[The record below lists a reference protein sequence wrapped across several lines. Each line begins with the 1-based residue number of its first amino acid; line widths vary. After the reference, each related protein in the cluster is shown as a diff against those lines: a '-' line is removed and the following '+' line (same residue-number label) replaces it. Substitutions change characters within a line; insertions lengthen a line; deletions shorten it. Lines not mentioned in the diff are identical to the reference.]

1 MKPLLLFLQQMQAS
15 MRSTKEKTPE
25 RETVTT
31 ARDDDQDSSFSGAP
45 SAGHTDSY
53 RQKEYG
59 KL

>member
-25 RETVTT
+25 RDTVTT

-53 RQKEYG
+53 RQKE
-59 KL
+59 